1 MPVVG
6 LLSLELH
13 LPGARSLKEKRSVLR
28 SVKDRLR
35 RLNVAI
41 AEVDHQDLWQRS
53 RLGIVSVGSTRMEV
67 ERLLETAVDEIERR
81 DPGLIIGTEVEWL
94 T

>member
-13 LPGARSLKEKRSVLR
+13 LPGAQSLKDKRMVLR

-35 RLNVAI
+35 KLNVAV
-41 AEVDHQDLWQRS
+41 AEIGHLEQWQRS
-53 RLGIVSVGSTRMEV
+53 GLAIVAVGLEQGVVERSLENAIEEV
-67 ERLLETAVDEIERR
+67 ERKDAGIVIKTDL
-81 DPGLIIGTEVEWL
+81 EWL

>member
-13 LPGARSLKEKRSVLR
+13 LPEARSLKTKRTVIR

-35 RLNVAI
+35 RLNVSV
-41 AEVDHQDLWQRS
+41 AEVDHQSLWQRC
-53 RLGIVSVGSTRMEV
+53 RLEVGAVGSSQADV
-67 ERLLETAVDEIERR
+67 ERSLDAVIEDIERHE
-81 DPGLIIGTEVEWL
+81 PGLIVSSDVEWL
-94 T
+94 K

>member
-13 LPGARSLKEKRSVLR
+13 LPGAHSLKAKRTVIR

-35 RLNVAI
+35 RLNVSV
-41 AEVDHQDLWQRS
+41 AEVDHQDLWQRC
-53 RLGIVSVGSTRMEV
+53 RLEIASVGAS
-67 ERLLETAVDEIERR
+67 ETAVERSLTAVVEDVER
-81 DPGLIIGTEVEWL
+81 HEPGLIVSSDVEWL
-94 T
+94 K

>member
-1 MPVVG
+1 MPIVA

-13 LPGARSLKEKRSVLR
+13 IPGARSLKAKRTVVR

-35 RLNVAI
+35 RLNVSV
-41 AEVDHQDLWQRS
+41 AEVDHQDLWQRC
-53 RLGIVSVGSTRMEV
+53 RLGVAAVGTSQATV
-67 ERLLETAVDEIERR
+67 EQSLNAVIEDIERHE
-81 DPGLIIGTEVEWL
+81 PGLIIASSIDWL